1 MFRNQQN
8 KDSVVMPCVLI
19 EALLGCS
26 SMKDVKLILA
36 MVIEYGVNG
45 KNVDCPEHLQPL
57 WVMFKHELDKANVG
71 GM

>member
-1 MFRNQQN
+1 MFRNQQPKN
-8 KDSVVMPCVLI
+8 AVVMPCVLI
-19 EALLGCS
+19 EALLACS

-45 KNVDCPEHLQPL
+45 KNVECPEHLQPL